1 MMLKNYDSVMRR
13 GMRLWISPAEEKNL
27 HRTEIEII
35 SGLLPIKY
43 DLQILVVIYSIP
55 MVPPVAVI

>member
-1 MMLKNYDSVMRR
+1 MLKNYDSVLRR
-13 GMRLWISPAEEKNL
+13 VMRLWISPAEEKNL

-43 DLQILVVIYSIP
+43 GLQILVMIYSIL
-55 MVPPVAVI
+55 MVPPIAVI

>member
-1 MMLKNYDSVMRR
+1 MRR

-43 DLQILVVIYSIP
+43 GLQILVVIYSIP

>member
-1 MMLKNYDSVMRR
+1 MHR

-35 SGLLPIKY
+35 SGLFPIKHG
-43 DLQILVVIYSIP
+43 LQILVVIYSIP
-55 MVPPVAVI
+55 TVPSVAVI

>member
-1 MMLKNYDSVMRR
+1 
-13 GMRLWISPAEEKNL
+13 MRLWISPAEEKNL

-35 SGLLPIKY
+35 SGLLPIKHG
-43 DLQILVVIYSIP
+43 LQILVVIYSIP